1 MRLVYDVDDLLVQY
15 RSTPKPSP
23 GKLVQLIGIGDLDG
37 YNPSGRVP
45 DGTQSYV
52 YVRVEP
58 RQDEFASWSVPFRQL
73 APDVWEIEEDLPMLR
88 LQDPFVARIHGTLVV
103 GGVRILARRR
113 SWVQLETVFLRGDSP
128 AELVEFARSP
138 QNMKDVRLVE
148 LEGLRVGVFTR
159 PQGGMAGRGR
169 IGYTEVLGL
178 DALTT
183 SAMADAEL
191 LETQPVAEHWWGANA
206 VYALGEGTLGVFG
219 HIAKM
224 EGATQHYYPMAF
236 IFDRQE
242 RRIVHGPTILADRS
256 CFPPSAAKRED
267 LKDVIFPAS
276 IDRDRGLLF
285 GGLSDT
291 AIGVLPVEDPF
302 RQLFSTFT

>member
-1 MRLVYDVDDLLVQY
+1 MRLVYDVDDLLLQY
-15 RSTPKPSP
+15 RRAPKPGP
-23 GKLVQLIGIGDLDG
+23 GRLVQLIGIGDLDG
-37 YNPSGRVP
+37 YNPSGLVP
-45 DGTQSYV
+45 DDPHTHV

-73 APDVWEIEEDLPMLR
+73 ATDVWEIDEDLPMLR
-88 LQDPFVARIHGTLVV
+88 LQDPFVTRIHGTLVV
-103 GGVRILARRR
+103 GGVRILGKRR

-159 PQGGMAGRGR
+159 PQAGMAGRGR

-183 SAMADAEL
+183 TAMADAEL

-206 VYALGEGTLGVFG
+206 VYALGQGRLGVLG

-236 IFDRQE
+236 VFDPRE
-242 RRIVHGPTILADRS
+242 RRIVHGPTIIADRS
-256 CFPPSAAKRED
+256 CFPPSAIKRED
-267 LKDVIFPAS
+267 LEDVVFPAS
-276 IDRDRGLLF
+276 IDRDRSLFF

-291 AIGVLPVEDPF
+291 AIGVLPIEDPF
-302 RQLFSTFT
+302 RER